1 MSHPDDHRDD
11 PEAKAKLHPEYLL
24 NRWCMTTRDAYDHPD
39 PEHRLTISE
48 MVAYLDRHLHRIAN
62 DDAQD
67 FPLLRRELRKCRQHL
82 EAVLHNDTRP
92 DRGAPCPTCVR
103 ETGKGAPL
111 RREYAHW
118 CDSEDCQRL
127 HLTDDGSDVWRCPKD
142 QAHWWTQQGY
152 ADEVGELLTWTVE
165 EVG

>member
-1 MSHPDDHRDD
+1 EH
-11 PEAKAKLHPEYLL
+11 HPETVTGTWA
-24 NRWCMTTRDAYDHPD
+24 RMIAEDFGHDMPATASTSWC
-39 PEHRLTISE
+39 
-48 MVAYLDRHLHRIAN
+48 VAYLDRHLHRIAN
-62 DDAQD
+62 DDAPD

-92 DRGAPCPTCVR
+92 DRGPPCPTCVR

-118 CDSEDCQRL
+118 CDAPDCQRF

-142 QAHWWTQQGY
+142 RAHWWTQQGY
-152 ADEVGELLTWTVE
+152 AELLREWTEAVE
-165 EVG
+165 EHGRIGA